1 MSQGHSTSRYP
12 IHTNPIGACI
22 SLFKDEK
29 PLNLKLKLYTIF
41 GIKEIALHQIIP
53 YQVYFFILFYKK
65 VFNEKP
71 SDYRG

>member
-29 PLNLKLKLYTIF
+29 TLTLFAFDKPTSYHAARMI
-41 GIKEIALHQIIP
+41 
-53 YQVYFFILFYKK
+53 FFILFYKK
-65 VFNEKP
+65 VNKKP